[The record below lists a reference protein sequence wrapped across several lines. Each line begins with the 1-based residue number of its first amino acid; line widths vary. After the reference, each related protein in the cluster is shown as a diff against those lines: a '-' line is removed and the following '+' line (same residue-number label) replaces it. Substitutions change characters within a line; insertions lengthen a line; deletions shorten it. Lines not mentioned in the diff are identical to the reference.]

1 MLLYVNS
8 TMSGLLSNLMF
19 IALFCF
25 SVALPAQQ
33 KQPGAKSS
41 ANSQKQDGA
50 LLTLNSDAD
59 QVKSALKVLEKEFKN
74 LKSISSDFV
83 QIKKMSLFDRNIIL
97 KGRLLIRFPHYF
109 RWEVDEP
116 VKTTVTADG
125 DSIVIWDEES
135 GETQRT
141 STKNNPVV
149 QNIWAQIDSWF
160 MGKYALLAKDYTISI
175 LKDGIS
181 DSSIPVLIFKP
192 KSKPL
197 SAAVKSVTLYFS
209 KATKNSAGRQYLKK
223 VVLAEVS
230 GDSTTIEFNNL
241 KIALN

>member
-1 MLLYVNS
+1 MLIYVKS
-8 TMSGLLSNLMF
+8 TGLNLLSDMIF
-19 IALFCF
+19 TALLCF
-25 SVALPAQQ
+25 GVALSAQQ
-33 KQPGAKSS
+33 EQTGIKLPAD
-41 ANSQKQDGA
+41 SQKQDGA
-50 LLTLNSDAD
+50 LLSSESDAE
-59 QVKSALKVLEKEFKN
+59 QVEVALKVLEKEFKN

-83 QIKKMSLFDRNIIL
+83 QIKKMSLFDRSIIL

-125 DSIVIWDEES
+125 DSIAIWDEES
-135 GETQRT
+135 GETQHT
-141 STKNNPVV
+141 STRNNPVIK
-149 QNIWAQIDSWF
+149 NIWAQIDSWF
-160 MGKYALLAKDYTISI
+160 MGKYTLLAKDYAISI
-175 LKDGIS
+175 LKDGVS
-181 DSSIPVLIFKP
+181 DSSIPVLVFKP

-209 KATKNSAGRQYLKK
+209 KATKSSAGRQYLKK

-241 KIALN
+241 KITLN